1 MIEYISDTTPIKQ
14 NKFSPGMHIP
24 IKTYDFF
31 LENIP
36 DIAVL
41 FAWNHSEEIFAKENV
56 FVDNGGKWI
65 IHVPKVRII

>member
-1 MIEYISDTTPIKQ
+1 
-14 NKFSPGMHIP
+14 MHIP
-24 IKTYDFF
+24 VKPYEEFQK
-31 LENIP
+31 NPP